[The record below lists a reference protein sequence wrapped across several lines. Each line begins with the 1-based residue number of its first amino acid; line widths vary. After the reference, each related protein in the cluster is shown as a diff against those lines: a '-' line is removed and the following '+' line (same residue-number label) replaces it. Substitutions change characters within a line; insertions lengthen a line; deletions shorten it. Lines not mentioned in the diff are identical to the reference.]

1 MTTSMRHSSHRELH
15 EIHELREPREGT
27 RAETRAETRA
37 APPHPHILIVDD
49 DQDIRETLRFALE
62 DEGYEVYEAEDGAE
76 ALTMLRKSAQ
86 PFVVVLDLRMPRL
99 TGDALLRRVSKKE
112 HLPAKHTFLLVTA
125 NHELLSP
132 VSMRLLERMDVPVV
146 AKPFDLNDL
155 LGLVARAADTLGGAA
170 M

>member
-1 MTTSMRHSSHRELH
+1 MTTSMRHSSHQEL
-15 EIHELREPREGT
+15 HELREPREGT
-27 RAETRAETRA
+27 LAETRAMS
-37 APPHPHILIVDD
+37 PHPHILIVDD
-49 DQDIRETLRFALE
+49 DQDIRETLRLALE

-76 ALTMLRKSAQ
+76 ALNMLRKSAQ

-112 HLPAKHTFLLVTA
+112 HLPAQHTFLLVTA

-146 AKPFDLNDL
+146 AKPFDLNNL
-155 LGLVARAADTLGGAA
+155 LDLVARAADTLGGAA
-170 M
+170 V